1 MLCDENNLTLAV
13 FKSVC
18 KAKRSF
24 TCGSNTLDDGCSVGD
39 DCDTVSCKMKFV
51 DEPITYKLEVFVFID
66 FQLSSSVLFLI
77 ERKKIL

>member
-39 DCDTVSCKMKFV
+39 DCNTVSCKMKFV

-66 FQLSSSVLFLI
+66 FQVS
-77 ERKKIL
+77 